1 MQENRVKRSFRRQN
15 SKIRS
20 QSKKAGAFL
29 NSLGSVESSKDMHE
43 SLQGENSKE
52 DTEKGAQESHL
63 PSTK

>member
-20 QSKKAGAFL
+20 QSKKVGAFL

-52 DTEKGAQESHL
+52 DTKKGAQESHL
-63 PSTK
+63 SSTK